1 MSSSYKIII
10 ILTSDTKL
18 DSDEHFITTKTPS
31 KLLLYSHA
39 PIQPKL
45 IPQTKEE
52 IEHFYTNN
60 STNYYEFDE
69 VFNLDYHFT
78 DSLFFHN
85 NPLSEV
91 GNKQNLL
98 YIFFSFDQTEKMKIL
113 DLFINK
119 FSEDLTGWLSTTKI
133 NNVVEIDVI
142 VSYNQ
147 QQQQI
152 KQEKVDNIS
161 DLNKKIKESS
171 NLFDSYLTANNLK
184 TEDVT
189 LFINVTFLKD
199 IKVGFVKTKSIL
211 PEPNTTKRNR
221 EFNFKEYLNICLDIS
236 NEQQSLFSL
245 NTYDQISIMST
256 IKKNANPQYNN
267 QSLNELSIL
276 YKCYKE
282 LTKERLFDSIQIP
295 SSDLYQPINNSLTN
309 SAMKES
315 LNNNSFG
322 YNSGLKSSNQ
332 INNQTIIVPD
342 ISLLK
347 DSDENSLKLSK
358 LSLNFDKEDNELFK
372 RRTSLKVEEI
382 EKNVIPEIKEDNNSK
397 DENSQNIKSDNYT
410 NKGENINLPFARPKT
425 SQNITN
431 TIIEPD
437 LPLIIND
444 SLKFSKNSLISSVH
458 DNNFNF
464 SSNNNN
470 NNVLETLVKSLQNV
484 EGYITAE
491 KMKAQNDVN
500 EIKEELLK
508 AKEDNL
514 VMEETIKKLEHDL
527 EMIKEDNY
535 SLKRQKNQMENV
547 EKNLSKKIE
556 EKNVLIKEFQDKI
569 ENQQGEINLLKTDN
583 DELNKRIGLYEQK
596 FQLLKQ
602 SHDYM
607 MKKIDYLQGQFNLIS
622 NNN

>member
-1 MSSSYKIII
+1 MSISYKIII
-10 ILTSDTKL
+10 ILTSDRKL
-18 DSDEHFITTKTPS
+18 DSNEHFITTKTPT

-69 VFNLDYHFT
+69 VFNLDYHST

-98 YIFFSFDQTEKMKIL
+98 YIFFSFDQTEKMKIFN
-113 DLFINK
+113 LFVNK
-119 FSEDLTGWLSTTKI
+119 FSEDLTGWFSITKI
-133 NNVVEIDVI
+133 NNVVEIDTI

-147 QQQQI
+147 QQKQI
-152 KQEKVDNIS
+152 KQEKVDNIN
-161 DLNKKIKESS
+161 DLNIKINESS
-171 NLFDSYLTANNLK
+171 TIFDNYLNTNNLK
-184 TEDVT
+184 SEDVT
-189 LFINVTFLKD
+189 LFINVTFLKE
-199 IKVGFVKTKSIL
+199 IKVGFIKTKSIL
-211 PEPNTTKRNR
+211 PEPNTMKRNR
-221 EFNFKEYLNICLDIS
+221 EFNFKEYLNMCLDIS

-245 NTYDQISIMST
+245 NSYDQISIMST
-256 IKKNANPQYNN
+256 IKKDTNPQYNN

-276 YKCYKE
+276 YQCYKE

-295 SSDLYQPINNSLTN
+295 TSELYQPINNSLTN

-315 LNNNSFG
+315 LTNNSFG

-342 ISLLK
+342 ISLVK

-358 LSLNFDKEDNELFK
+358 LSLNFDKEDEIFK
-372 RRTSLKVEEI
+372 RRTSMKFEEF
-382 EKNVIPEIKEDNNSK
+382 EKNVIPEIKEDNISK
-397 DENSQNIKSDNYT
+397 DENSQNIKSDNST
-410 NKGENINLPFARPKT
+410 NNGDNINLPFARQKISHNT
-425 SQNITN
+425 TN

-444 SLKFSKNSLISSVH
+444 SLKFSKNSLVSSAH
-458 DNNFNF
+458 DNNNFNF
-464 SSNNNN
+464 TNSNNNI
-470 NNVLETLVKSLQNV
+470 LETLVKSLHNV
-484 EGYITAE
+484 EGYITGE
-491 KMKAQNDVN
+491 KMKAQNEVN

-508 AKEDNL
+508 TKDDNL
-514 VMEETIKKLEHDL
+514 IMEETIKKLEHDL
-527 EMIKEDNY
+527 EMVKEDNY

-556 EKNVLIKEFQDKI
+556 EKNGLIKEFQDKI
-569 ENQQGEINLLKTDN
+569 ENQQEEINILRADN
-583 DELNKRIGLYEQK
+583 DELNKRIDLYEQK

-607 MKKIDYLQGQFNLIS
+607 MKKIDYLQGQFNLII

>member
-1 MSSSYKIII
+1 MSISYKIII
-10 ILTSDTKL
+10 ILTSDRKL
-18 DSDEHFITTKTPS
+18 DSNEHFITTKTPT

-69 VFNLDYHFT
+69 VFNLDYHST

-98 YIFFSFDQTEKMKIL
+98 YIFFSFDQTEKMKIFN
-113 DLFINK
+113 LFVNK
-119 FSEDLTGWLSTTKI
+119 FSEDLTGWFSVTKI
-133 NNVVEIDVI
+133 NNVVEIDTI

-147 QQQQI
+147 QQKQI
-152 KQEKVDNIS
+152 KQEKVDNIN
-161 DLNKKIKESS
+161 DLNIKINESS
-171 NLFDSYLTANNLK
+171 TIFDNYLNTNNLK
-184 TEDVT
+184 SEDVT
-189 LFINVTFLKD
+189 LFINVTFLKE
-199 IKVGFVKTKSIL
+199 IKVGFIKTKSIL
-211 PEPNTTKRNR
+211 PEPNTMKRNR
-221 EFNFKEYLNICLDIS
+221 EFNFKEYLNMCLDIS

-245 NTYDQISIMST
+245 NSYDQISIMST
-256 IKKNANPQYNN
+256 IKKDTNPQYNN

-276 YKCYKE
+276 YQCYKE

-295 SSDLYQPINNSLTN
+295 TSELYQPINNSLTN

-315 LNNNSFG
+315 LTNNSFG

-342 ISLLK
+342 ISLVK

-358 LSLNFDKEDNELFK
+358 LSLNFDKEDEIFK
-372 RRTSLKVEEI
+372 RRTSMKFEEF
-382 EKNVIPEIKEDNNSK
+382 EKNVIPEIKEDNISK
-397 DENSQNIKSDNYT
+397 DENSQNIKSDNST
-410 NKGENINLPFARPKT
+410 NNGDNINLPFARQKISHNT
-425 SQNITN
+425 TN

-444 SLKFSKNSLISSVH
+444 SLKFSKNSLVSSAH
-458 DNNFNF
+458 DNNNFNF
-464 SSNNNN
+464 TNSNNNI
-470 NNVLETLVKSLQNV
+470 LETLVKSLHNV
-484 EGYITAE
+484 EGYITGE
-491 KMKAQNDVN
+491 KMKAQNEVN

-508 AKEDNL
+508 TKDDNL
-514 VMEETIKKLEHDL
+514 IMEETIKKLEHDL
-527 EMIKEDNY
+527 EMVKEDNY

-556 EKNVLIKEFQDKI
+556 EKNGLIKEFQDKI
-569 ENQQGEINLLKTDN
+569 ENQQEEINILRADN
-583 DELNKRIGLYEQK
+583 DELNKRIDLYEQK

-607 MKKIDYLQGQFNLIS
+607 MKKIDYLQGQFNLII

>member
-1 MSSSYKIII
+1 MSISYKIII
-10 ILTSDTKL
+10 ILTSDRKL
-18 DSDEHFITTKTPS
+18 DSNEHFITTKTPT

-69 VFNLDYHFT
+69 VFNLDYHST

-98 YIFFSFDQTEKMKIL
+98 YIFFSFDQTEKMKIFN
-113 DLFINK
+113 LFVNK
-119 FSEDLTGWLSTTKI
+119 FSEDLTGWFSITKI
-133 NNVVEIDVI
+133 NNVVEIDTI

-147 QQQQI
+147 QQKQI
-152 KQEKVDNIS
+152 KQEKVDNIN
-161 DLNKKIKESS
+161 DLNIKINESS
-171 NLFDSYLTANNLK
+171 TIFDNYLNTNNLK
-184 TEDVT
+184 SEDVT
-189 LFINVTFLKD
+189 LFINVTFLKE
-199 IKVGFVKTKSIL
+199 IKVGFIKTKSIL
-211 PEPNTTKRNR
+211 PEPNTMKRNR
-221 EFNFKEYLNICLDIS
+221 EFNFKEYLNMCLDIS

-245 NTYDQISIMST
+245 NSYDQISIMST
-256 IKKNANPQYNN
+256 IKKDTNPQYNN

-276 YKCYKE
+276 YQCYKE

-295 SSDLYQPINNSLTN
+295 TSELYQPINNSLTN

-315 LNNNSFG
+315 LTNNSFG

-342 ISLLK
+342 ISLVK

-358 LSLNFDKEDNELFK
+358 LSLNFDKEDEIFK
-372 RRTSLKVEEI
+372 RRTSMKFEEF
-382 EKNVIPEIKEDNNSK
+382 EKNVIPEIKEDNISK
-397 DENSQNIKSDNYT
+397 DENSQNIKSDNST
-410 NKGENINLPFARPKT
+410 NNGDNINLPFARQKISHNT
-425 SQNITN
+425 TN

-444 SLKFSKNSLISSVH
+444 SLKFSKNSLVSSAH
-458 DNNFNF
+458 DNNNFNF
-464 SSNNNN
+464 TNRNNNI
-470 NNVLETLVKSLQNV
+470 LENLVKSLHNV
-484 EGYITAE
+484 EGYITGE
-491 KMKAQNDVN
+491 KMKAQNEVN

-508 AKEDNL
+508 TKDDNL
-514 VMEETIKKLEHDL
+514 IMEETIKKLEHDL
-527 EMIKEDNY
+527 EMVKEDNY

-556 EKNVLIKEFQDKI
+556 EKNGLIKEFQDKI
-569 ENQQGEINLLKTDN
+569 ENQQEEINILRADN
-583 DELNKRIGLYEQK
+583 DELNKRIDLYEQK

-607 MKKIDYLQGQFNLIS
+607 MKKIDYLQGQFNLII

>member
-1 MSSSYKIII
+1 MSISYKIII
-10 ILTSDTKL
+10 ILTSDKKL
-18 DSDEHFITTKTPS
+18 DSNEHFITTKTPT

-39 PIQPKL
+39 PIHPKL

-69 VFNLDYHFT
+69 VFNLDYHST

-98 YIFFSFDQTEKMKIL
+98 YIFFSFDQTEKMKIFN
-113 DLFINK
+113 LFVNK
-119 FSEDLTGWLSTTKI
+119 FSEDLTGWFSTTKI
-133 NNVVEIDVI
+133 NNVVEIDTI

-147 QQQQI
+147 KQQQI
-152 KQEKVDNIS
+152 KQEKVDNIN
-161 DLNKKIKESS
+161 DLNKKIKENSTILD
-171 NLFDSYLTANNLK
+171 NYLSTNNLK
-184 TEDVT
+184 SEDVT
-189 LFINVTFLKD
+189 LFINVTFLKE

-211 PEPNTTKRNR
+211 PEPNTMKRNR
-221 EFNFKEYLNICLDIS
+221 DFNFKEYLNMCLEIS

-245 NTYDQISIMST
+245 NSYDQISIMST
-256 IKKNANPQYNN
+256 IKKDTNPQYNN

-276 YKCYKE
+276 YKCYKD
-282 LTKERLFDSIQIP
+282 LTKERMFDSIQIP
-295 SSDLYQPINNSLTN
+295 TSDLYQPINNSLTN

-315 LNNNSFG
+315 LTNNSFG
-322 YNSGLKSSNQ
+322 YNSGIKSSNQ

-342 ISLLK
+342 ISLVK

-358 LSLNFDKEDNELFK
+358 LSLNFDKEDEIFK
-372 RRTSLKVEEI
+372 RRTSMKFEEF
-382 EKNVIPEIKEDNNSK
+382 EKNVIPEIKEDNISK
-397 DENSQNIKSDNYT
+397 DENSQNIKSDNST
-410 NKGENINLPFARPKT
+410 NNGDNINLPFARQKISHNT
-425 SQNITN
+425 TN

-444 SLKFSKNSLISSVH
+444 SLKCSKNSLVSSVH

-464 SSNNNN
+464 TNSNNNI
-470 NNVLETLVKSLQNV
+470 LETVVKSLHNV
-484 EGYITAE
+484 EGYITGE
-491 KMKAQNDVN
+491 KMKAQNEVN

-508 AKEDNL
+508 TKEDNL
-514 VMEETIKKLEHDL
+514 IMEETIKKLEHDL
-527 EMIKEDNY
+527 EMVKEDNY

-556 EKNVLIKEFQDKI
+556 EKNGLIKEFQDKI
-569 ENQQGEINLLKTDN
+569 ENQQEEINILRADN
-583 DELNKRIGLYEQK
+583 DELNKRIDLYEQK

-607 MKKIDYLQGQFNLIS
+607 MKKIDYLQGQFNLII

>member
-1 MSSSYKIII
+1 MSISYKIII
-10 ILTSDTKL
+10 ILTSDRKL
-18 DSDEHFITTKTPS
+18 DSNEHFITTKTPT
-31 KLLLYSHA
+31 KFLLYSHA

-69 VFNLDYHFT
+69 VFNLDYHST
-78 DSLFFHN
+78 NSLFFHN

-98 YIFFSFDQTEKMKIL
+98 YIFFSFDQTEKMKIFN
-113 DLFINK
+113 LFVNK
-119 FSEDLTGWLSTTKI
+119 FSEDLTGWFSITKI
-133 NNVVEIDVI
+133 NNVVEIDTI

-147 QQQQI
+147 QQKQI
-152 KQEKVDNIS
+152 KQEKVDNIN
-161 DLNKKIKESS
+161 DLNIKINESS
-171 NLFDSYLTANNLK
+171 TIFDNYLNTNNLK
-184 TEDVT
+184 SEDVT
-189 LFINVTFLKD
+189 LFINVTFLKE
-199 IKVGFVKTKSIL
+199 IKVSFIKTKSIL
-211 PEPNTTKRNR
+211 PEPNTMKRNR
-221 EFNFKEYLNICLDIS
+221 EFNFKEYLNMCLDIS

-245 NTYDQISIMST
+245 NSYDQISIMST
-256 IKKNANPQYNN
+256 IKKDTNPQYNN

-276 YKCYKE
+276 YQCYKE

-295 SSDLYQPINNSLTN
+295 TSELYQPINNSLTN

-315 LNNNSFG
+315 LTNNSFG

-342 ISLLK
+342 ISLVK

-358 LSLNFDKEDNELFK
+358 LSLNFDKEDEIFK
-372 RRTSLKVEEI
+372 RRTSMKFEEF
-382 EKNVIPEIKEDNNSK
+382 EKNVIPEIKEDNISK
-397 DENSQNIKSDNYT
+397 DENSQNIKSDNST
-410 NKGENINLPFARPKT
+410 NNGDNINLPFARQKISHNT
-425 SQNITN
+425 TN

-444 SLKFSKNSLISSVH
+444 SLKFSKNSLVSSAH
-458 DNNFNF
+458 DNNNFNF
-464 SSNNNN
+464 TNSNNNI
-470 NNVLETLVKSLQNV
+470 LETLVKSLHNV
-484 EGYITAE
+484 EGYITGE
-491 KMKAQNDVN
+491 KMKAQNEVN

-508 AKEDNL
+508 TKDDNL
-514 VMEETIKKLEHDL
+514 IMEETIKKLEHDL
-527 EMIKEDNY
+527 EMVKEDNY

-556 EKNVLIKEFQDKI
+556 EKNGLIKEFQDKI
-569 ENQQGEINLLKTDN
+569 ENQQEEINILRADN
-583 DELNKRIGLYEQK
+583 DELNKRIDLYEQK

-607 MKKIDYLQGQFNLIS
+607 MKKIDYLQGQFNLII